1 MKGIK
6 AMLQND
12 ITLTSILG
20 VLTIPANKD
29 RYLEIKNR
37 PCYGLS
43 FCADEGCIIY
53 NKSGTITRSTKNTAV
68 ILPMGQSYTLRN
80 EEGGNFPIINF
91 ICEEPFTE
99 DFIEIKLKNPEIYLK
114 EFDKIRTVWL
124 TGSDKA
130 RLYSLFYGIISR
142 LGAENE
148 PVHPVLSKSISFI
161 YENISNPDLTNTLLS
176 ERVKVS
182 EVYFRRLFKEHFGIT
197 PKQYILNIRIEEA
210 KRMLSEGISSIS
222 SISSA
227 CGFSSVYHFSRA
239 FKISTGLTP
248 TEFERQA

>member
-1 MKGIK
+1 
-6 AMLQND
+6 MLQND

-20 VLTIPANKD
+20 VLIIPANKD
-29 RYLEIKNR
+29 RYLEITNR

-43 FCADEGCIIY
+43 FCMDDGCIVY
-53 NKSGTITRSTKNTAV
+53 NKSGAVTRSTKNTAV

-91 ICEEPFTE
+91 LCEESFTK

-114 EFDKIRTVWL
+114 EFEKLRAAWL
-124 TGSDKA
+124 TGGDKA

-148 PVHPVLSKSISFI
+148 PMHPILSKSIRFI
-161 YENISNPDLTNTLLS
+161 YENLSNPNLTNTCLS
-176 ERVKVS
+176 EKAKVS
-182 EVYFRRLFKEHFGIT
+182 EVYFRRLFKEHFGTT
-197 PKQYILNIRIEEA
+197 PKQYILNTRIEEA
-210 KRMLSEGISSIS
+210 KRLLSEGISSIS
-222 SISSA
+222 GISAA

-239 FKISTGLTP
+239 FKLSTGMTP
-248 TEFERQA
+248 TEYERQS

>member
-1 MKGIK
+1 
-6 AMLQND
+6 MLQND

-20 VLTIPANKD
+20 VLIIPANKD

-37 PCYGLS
+37 PFYGLS
-43 FCADEGCIIY
+43 FCMDDGCIVY
-53 NKSGTITRSTKNTAV
+53 NKSGATVKSTKNTAV
-68 ILPMGQSYTLRN
+68 ILPMGQSYSLRN

-91 ICEEPFTE
+91 LCEEHFTD
-99 DFIEIKLKNPEIYLK
+99 DFIEIRLNNPEIYLK
-114 EFDKIRTVWL
+114 EFDKIRAAWL
-124 TGSDKA
+124 TGGDKA

-148 PVHPVLSKSISFI
+148 PMHPVLSKSVSFI
-161 YENISNPDLTNTLLS
+161 YENLSNPDLTNTLLAK
-176 ERVKVS
+176 RAKIS

-197 PKQYILNIRIEEA
+197 PKQYILNLRIEES
-210 KRMLSEGISSIS
+210 KRLLNEGISSIS

-239 FKISTGLTP
+239 FKLSTGLTP
-248 TEFERQA
+248 TEYERQS